1 MHLGISCPLGRLT
14 FNKKQKFMWN
24 VNNTLCRHSLILGS
38 AIALLTA
45 CSQPIVGRANEPS
58 SSVSN
63 TGTSSSAANQP
74 IKATTSVSQT
84 EFHTCH
90 GKDLKAVLNEMQG
103 AVGSRYGIIK
113 FTNTGD
119 TACILQGHPQIEL
132 LNARGQSLP
141 VNKDTLQSDEVGL
154 RVTLQPRQSAYLPF
168 KWSNWCEKVP
178 NNEIKFVVS
187 LPQNHEQVS
196 VVLPDG
202 PEYHDT
208 PPCNGPDQPSI
219 LSVGLFNSTPSP

>member
-1 MHLGISCPLGRLT
+1 
-14 FNKKQKFMWN
+14 MWN
-24 VNNTLCRHSLILGS
+24 VNKSLSRNSLVLGS

-45 CSQPIVGRANEPS
+45 CSQPIAGRANQLNPGLP
-58 SSVSN
+58 N
-63 TGTSSSAANQP
+63 TGTSSSPVSQP
-74 IKATTSVSQT
+74 IKETTSVSQT
-84 EFHTCH
+84 ELRSCYAD
-90 GKDLKAVLNEMQG
+90 DLKAVLNEMQG

-141 VNKDTLQSDEVGL
+141 VKKDTLRSDEVGS
-154 RVTLQPRQSAYLPF
+154 RVTLQPRQSAYLTF

-178 NNEIKFVVS
+178 KTEIQFLVS
-187 LPQNHEQVS
+187 LPQNHGQVP
-196 VVLPDG
+196 VVLPDA

-208 PPCNGPDQPSI
+208 PPCNGPTQPSI